1 MRILYL
7 AIVICLLLVVPCQAD
22 TLKIGECT
30 SCDGSTVPDNAVR
43 ESDPHFNRGISPD
56 LLTGWFSGSEFR
68 TTIRFP
74 LDQLA
79 LTGAT
84 ITAATFGC
92 EVISVGDGG
101 NTTIEIH
108 EIATANLGWIEG
120 GKDNATATASEPD
133 WVHFSHISPV
143 TTWAGSA
150 GLSTATTDY
159 VTAVYGSF
167 NGTSTGSKTA
177 TLSAAGITY
186 LNNQI
191 GSDAEFLIFTSD
203 AFSGGEFTLMGS
215 SERPTASQRPFL
227 ELTFTP
233 VPTVDVFVSDQ
244 SGHVGFCE
252 DNSFSSA
259 STGDLFNHNRGALT
273 STFIGADVFAGEL
286 RIIQRY
292 DLSVIPGGVTIMGAE
307 IVMEAT
313 GIAGSGDITQLF
325 QIKPANNDWVEGT
338 VTDATEVGSSCWND
352 YAYENITEWAGNPGL
367 QTPGTDF
374 FAAKLTPD
382 QTISTTGTKTFA
394 FNVAGI
400 ASIQNRLFFDD
411 VEFLFRN
418 TTTTSSNVITFA
430 SSENATNG
438 NRPYLKITHTVPA
451 DGAAAKVLIIRR

>member
-7 AIVICLLLVVPCQAD
+7 ALVICLLLVIPCQAD

-30 SCDGSTVPDNAVR
+30 SCDGSTVPDGQLSEAN
-43 ESDPHFNRGISPD
+43 PHFNRGIGSTWI
-56 LLTGWFSGSEFR
+56 TGWSSSSEFR
-68 TTIRFP
+68 SIIRFP

-92 EVISVGDGG
+92 EVISIGDGG

-120 GKDNATATASEPD
+120 TKNDATATAGEPD
-133 WVHFSHISPV
+133 WTHFSHTSPV

-177 TLSAAGITY
+177 AFSAAGITY

-203 AFSGGEFTLMGS
+203 AFSGDEFTSIAS
-215 SERPTASQRPFL
+215 SGRSPMTARPFL

-233 VPTVDVFVSDQ
+233 PAEVFISDQ

-252 DNSFSSA
+252 DNSFSDA
-259 STGDLFNHNRGALT
+259 SGLVNFNRGNSPNL
-273 STFIGADVFAGEL
+273 FVGAGTVTDQV

-292 DLSVIPGGVTIMGAE
+292 DLSVIPSGVTITSAE
-307 IVMEAT
+307 IVMEAI
-313 GIAGSGDITQLF
+313 GINNSGDTPQLY
-325 QIKPANNDWVEGT
+325 QIADANNDWVEGT
-338 VTDATEVGSSCWND
+338 QINATESGSSCWND
-352 YAYENITEWAGNPGL
+352 YAYENITEWAGSPGL
-367 QTPGTDF
+367 NTAGTDYINT
-374 FAAKLTPD
+374 KLSPD
-382 QTISTTGTKTFA
+382 QAISTTGTKTFV
-394 FNVAGI
+394 FNAAGVA
-400 ASIQNRLFFDD
+400 AIQNRLSDNDIEFF
-411 VEFLFRN
+411 FRN
-418 TTTTSSNVITFA
+418 TTITINNFITFA
-430 SSENATNG
+430 SSENTTDG
-438 NRPYLKITHTVPA
+438 NRPYLRITHTEPPPSA
-451 DGAAAKVLIIRR
+451 GGARVLIIRR